1 MEDIINHGKVKK
13 IFKGSHFDFGYYAF
27 VDRNGQFVI
36 GEERGREGGELYRG
50 EYKGEIT
57 PYLNRVKKE
66 NIKLYNSIV
75 KHFKENFK
83 KQYVI
88 QKAYTGNSRILQY
101 VNGKYET
108 GTIIADY
115 EICGYVSAL
124 ENMGYERAYY
134 EKEFLARIKNLED
147 ELRMAKEWYQNV
159 QGCFLDL
166 SVDEAKKY
174 EELTYFDEDDC

>member
-1 MEDIINHGKVKK
+1 M
-13 IFKGSHFDFGYYAF
+13 
-27 VDRNGQFVI
+27 
-36 GEERGREGGELYRG
+36 
-50 EYKGEIT
+50 
-57 PYLNRVKKE
+57 
-66 NIKLYNSIV
+66 
-75 KHFKENFK
+75 K

-134 EKEFLARIKNLED
+134 EKEFKARIKNLEK
-147 ELRMAKEWYQNV
+147 ELEMAKEWYQNV